1 MAYVMKREAFGK
13 ALVEQP
19 VVRNRLAKA
28 GAELE
33 TLQAWLNEFL
43 WQMNHLPKSQADT
56 RLGGL
61 TALVKAKAG
70 MVFNECA
77 QTGVM
82 LFGGNGF
89 TETGQGELVAH
100 IYRDVFGAR
109 IPGGSEDVMVSSYIP
124 LPSLNLPCNSSSAP
138 RVLSRRLLSVL
149 FFSFLKVNAD
159 CVLCAII

>member
-138 RVLSRRLLSVL
+138 RVLSRRLLSVPFF
-149 FFSFLKVNAD
+149 FFS
-159 CVLCAII
+159 